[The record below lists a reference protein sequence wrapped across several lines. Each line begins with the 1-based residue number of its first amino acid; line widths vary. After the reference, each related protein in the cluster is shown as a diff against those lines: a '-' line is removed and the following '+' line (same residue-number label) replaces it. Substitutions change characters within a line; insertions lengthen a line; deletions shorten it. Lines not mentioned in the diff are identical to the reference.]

1 MFANLCKSIGVGR
14 KGWDD
19 CPECERLRAEVEM
32 LKQWYKE
39 AYRGLEV
46 QHNEKICHMQE
57 HTRLKQIEAAVAA
70 KSHPARKVLADLP
83 AKEIA
88 DALGVAP
95 TYVYAMKKNLTKAM
109 ADRIIEACGDGT
121 APPGK
126 AAELARQYREAQK
139 PPATYAE
146 EKGLAI
152 RGKPGRK
159 LSPSMDLVKQLLEVK
174 GAFLVIPLAA
184 LDKLKGAGHD

>member
-1 MFANLCKSIGVGR
+1 MGR
-14 KGWDD
+14 PK
-19 CPECERLRAEVEM
+19 
-32 LKQWYKE
+32 
-39 AYRGLEV
+39 
-46 QHNEKICHMQE
+46 
-57 HTRLKQIEAAVAA
+57 AAAAA
-70 KSHPARKVLADLP
+70 KNHPARKVLADLP

-88 DALGVAP
+88 DALGVAT
-95 TYVYAMKKNLTKAM
+95 TYVYAMKKNLTKVM

-146 EKGLAI
+146 KKGLVPK
-152 RGKPGRK
+152 KPGK

-174 GAFLVIPLAA
+174 GAFLVVPLE
-184 LDKLKGAGHD
+184 GITHD